1 MKLNFILIHHV
12 NLIHFFIKLCHKMLL
27 AHKING
33 KYSILLYIDLI
44 KSTDI
49 FCNRTVKKTITRANT
64 AEQRPEW

>member
-1 MKLNFILIHHV
+1 MLVHQV

-44 KSTDI
+44 KSNDI
-49 FCNRTVKKTITRANT
+49 FCNRTVKELSLVQIQLNKELNGANLIY
-64 AEQRPEW
+64 